1 MDDSTFIARDF
12 GRRLKHLREK
22 AGLSQNE
29 LAKQLKVS
37 RGAISFYENGERC
50 PNIDFLDEVSM
61 LFGVSYDY
69 LLGTEE
75 TYNHVKSDELSWLS
89 NKTIEF
95 LRDYG
100 DKHSVRMEDDPD
112 VLDALLS
119 HEDFASTMYYLER
132 ATKSRYYAL
141 KAYAQ
146 GDMTLWD
153 NDIKY
158 LDREYMTFNIA
169 RCLTKICEDIIEGTS
184 WDCLSTEE
192 KESFV
197 SFADKKHREYEEQD
211 KKRKAERE
219 EEWNA
224 REITLDEIIRLRIHE
239 KDEEFK
245 KRISSSISEDDSNDG
260 KH

>member
-1 MDDSTFIARDF
+1 MDDSTFIAREF

-69 LLGTEE
+69 LLGDEE

-100 DKHSVRMEDDPD
+100 DTHSVRMENDPD

-119 HEDFASTMYYLER
+119 HEDFESTMSYLER
-132 ATKSRYYAL
+132 ATKARYHAL
-141 KAYAQ
+141 QSCTQ
-146 GDMTLWD
+146 GDETLWAD
-153 NDIKY
+153 DIKY

-169 RCLTKICEDIIEGTS
+169 RRLTKICTDIMQKVP
-184 WDCLSTEE
+184 WNCLTAEE

-211 KKRKAERE
+211 KKRKAEDE
-219 EEWNA
+219 KEWNA

-239 KDEEFK
+239 KDEEFR
-245 KRISSSISEDDSNDG
+245 KRINSRISEGDSNDG